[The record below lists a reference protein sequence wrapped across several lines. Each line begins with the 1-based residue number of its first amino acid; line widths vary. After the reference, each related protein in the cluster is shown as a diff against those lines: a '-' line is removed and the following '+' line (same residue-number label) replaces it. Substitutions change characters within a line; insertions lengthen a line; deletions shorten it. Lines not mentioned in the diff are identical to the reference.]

1 MYHIIKSEDPF
12 NYPKLLVLQ
21 KKNKVP
27 RQQKSKQAC
36 SYAATSYVAAFG
48 DYIEKLTM
56 NS

>member
-1 MYHIIKSEDPF
+1 MYHIIKSEGPF

-36 SYAATSYVAAFG
+36 SYATTGYGAAFG
-48 DYIEKLTM
+48 DYIEKFTM